1 MTALFL
7 ISLALVTK
15 HPSSGVNQ
23 QGLEIEHVMIEW
35 NEQTGTPSVLYAS
48 IRGEDLSTKRKFDGI
63 QFTVDIGFSAHPP
76 AMRGG
81 RPKCGRYLVVDGE
94 KTDIPTIFVGSM
106 RRVGEATDLQRERVG
121 ILCRFGDPQQ
131 GSERSQKGLV

>member
-81 RPKCGRYLVVDGE
+81 RPKSGRYLVVDGE
-94 KTDIPTIFVGSM
+94 KTYIPTIFVGSM
-106 RRVGEATDLQRERVG
+106 RRVGEASDCNAKELAFSAISE
-121 ILCRFGDPQQ
+121 IPKQ